1 VPSFLQFV
9 LLCFDCSCNQCL
21 PEFRKKHVLPLRTC
35 AFVCQCNQYNFHTC
49 VFFLPCRSVRWQ
61 LFKHKGKAAA
71 AFQAECPFGKCKHW
85 SPMYALT
92 TGCKRQRSFKDDVGE
107 ERVIRE
113 LKHWLRRAD
122 EAADREEYNK
132 MAIDVDLEDDS
143 LIVSPPKFNFP
154 DRSVE
159 DVIAQKSRRF
169 SRKRQLPG

>member
-1 VPSFLQFV
+1 M
-9 LLCFDCSCNQCL
+9 
-21 PEFRKKHVLPLRTC
+21 
-35 AFVCQCNQYNFHTC
+35 
-49 VFFLPCRSVRWQ
+49 RWQ

-122 EAADREEYNK
+122 EAADREEHK
-132 MAIDVDLEDDS
+132 QMTIDVDLEDDS
-143 LIVSPPKFNFP
+143 LIVSPPKFNFA

-169 SRKRQLPG
+169 SRKMQLPG

>member
-1 VPSFLQFV
+1 MKAVKATTKASKSLPAADKVAKDPAGKTFLWGPCSFYYV
-9 LLCFDCSCNQCL
+9 A
-21 PEFRKKHVLPLRTC
+21 P
-35 AFVCQCNQYNFHTC
+35 
-49 VFFLPCRSVRWQ
+49 
-61 LFKHKGKAAA
+61 KGKAPA

-122 EAADREEYNK
+122 EAADREEHK
-132 MAIDVDLEDDS
+132 QMTIDVDLEDDS